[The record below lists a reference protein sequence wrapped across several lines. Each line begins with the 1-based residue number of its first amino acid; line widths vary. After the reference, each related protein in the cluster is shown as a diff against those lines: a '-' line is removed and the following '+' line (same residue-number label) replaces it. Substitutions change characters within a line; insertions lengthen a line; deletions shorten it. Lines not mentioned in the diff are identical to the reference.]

1 MSASHPDDPSQ
12 SVNIAK
18 DIKSGFL
25 VSLIALPLCL
35 GISIAS
41 GFPPVAGVLTAII
54 GGVLGS
60 LLGGARLVIK
70 GPAAGLIAIAIG
82 SVQDLGQGDM
92 VTGYKRALAV
102 GVVAAAIQIGLALMR
117 TATAGIA
124 MSPSVVHGML
134 AAIGVV
140 ILSKQSHTLL
150 GVKPEANE
158 PLALLSEIPRSILNA
173 NPEVVL
179 IGALSLLILFGL
191 PQIKAKWARMV
202 PAPMLVLAVAI
213 PLGLWFD
220 LDHPHTY
227 SFLQHEYK
235 LGPNFLV
242 SLPGSVVDAITLPDF
257 SNIASATSVKYIIMF
272 SLVGTIESTLS
283 VLAVDSMDP
292 AKRVS
297 NLNRDLFATS
307 VGNLLAASIGGLPM
321 ISEIVR
327 SKANVDSGATSR
339 WANFSHGV
347 FLLLFVS
354 LIPSL
359 LHHIPLAALA
369 AMLVFT
375 GTRLASPREFA
386 NAKHVGF
393 DQLLLFCTTLLV
405 TLATDLLIGVAA
417 GLLLKMLLH
426 AIRGASPVTLFR
438 TRVAEMRDGDKLTLT
453 LHGAA
458 AFPSLLA
465 IRRAFNRVDG
475 TVTEVI
481 LDLGDVVIVDHT
493 FISRLESMAEELPDA
508 KLTLVGAELL
518 TPVTEHPHS
527 VRRRYLSRA

>member
-1 MSASHPDDPSQ
+1 VD
-12 SVNIAK
+12 IAK
-18 DIKSGFL
+18 DIKSGFF
-25 VSLIALPLCL
+25 VFLIALPLCL

-54 GGVLGS
+54 GGILGS
-60 LLGGARLVIK
+60 LLGGARLAIK

-92 VTGYKRALAV
+92 VVGYKRTLAV
-102 GVVAAAIQIGLALMR
+102 GVAAAVIQIIFALMK

-134 AAIGVV
+134 AAIGV
-140 ILSKQSHTLL
+140 IIISKQSHTLL
-150 GVKPEANE
+150 GVKPEAKE
-158 PLALLSEIPRSILNA
+158 PLHLIAELPHSIMNA

-179 IGALSLLILFGL
+179 IGVLSLVILFGL
-191 PQIKAKWARMV
+191 PFIKAKWVKAV
-202 PAPMLVLAVAI
+202 PAQMLVLAVAV

-227 SFLQHEYK
+227 SFMHHEYK

-242 SLPGSVVDAITLPDF
+242 NLPGSILDAVTFPDF
-257 SNIASATSVKYIIMF
+257 SHLTSGTSIKYIIMF
-272 SLVGTIESTLS
+272 TLVGTIESTLS

-292 AKRVS
+292 AKRAS
-297 NLNRDLFATS
+297 NLNRDLFAVS

-339 WANFSHGV
+339 WANLAHGV

-375 GTRLASPREFA
+375 GTRLASPKEFA
-386 NAKHVGF
+386 HAKHVGF

-405 TLATDLLIGVAA
+405 TLATDLLVGVAA
-417 GLLLKMLLH
+417 GLLLKTILH
-426 AIRGASPVTLFR
+426 AVRGASPLTLFR
-438 TRVAEMRDGDKLTLT
+438 TRVDEKREGSMLTLT

-465 IRRAFNRVDG
+465 VRRAFSRVDES
-475 TVTEVI
+475 VNDVV
-481 LDLGDVVIVDHT
+481 LDLTDVVIVDHT
-493 FISRLESMAEELPDA
+493 FMSRVESMADEFPHA
-508 KLTLVGAELL
+508 KLTMRGAEQL
-518 TPVTEHPHS
+518 TPITDHPHS
-527 VRRRYLSRA
+527 VRRRSLSRA